1 MYKQKIFYFRF
12 IYILILIYN
21 FIFSLF
27 FKKILKSLKPTIPD
41 IVSTKKFGTFE
52 SNGAYFKN
60 NKVNPDIFTF

>member
-12 IYILILIYN
+12 IYN